1 MFGAGLDVHCGRSRL
16 GIADGWHLVYRQYMG
31 SSWEPGAIAVTLYDA
46 PHRPAID
53 LKIEPEIPSEVRRS
67 IHDDA
72 ARLEVVIRPK
82 VPRWGTSLRNSADE
96 NCAPENQHQKNI
108 PREAVF

>member
-1 MFGAGLDVHCGRSRL
+1 
-16 GIADGWHLVYRQYMG
+16 
-31 SSWEPGAIAVTLYDA
+31 VTLGHA

-53 LKIEPEIPSEVRRS
+53 QKIESEIPSEVRRS

-72 ARLEVVIRPK
+72 ARRPVMIRPE
-82 VPRWGTSLRNSADE
+82 VPGTSLRNSADE
-96 NCAPENQHQKNI
+96 NCASKNQHQKNI

>member
-1 MFGAGLDVHCGRSRL
+1 MSLD
-16 GIADGWHLVYRQYMG
+16 
-31 SSWEPGAIAVTLYDA
+31 DA
-46 PHRPAID
+46 PNRPAID
-53 LKIEPEIPSEVRRS
+53 QKIETEIPSEVRRS
-67 IHDDA
+67 IHDEQ
-72 ARLEVVIRPK
+72 ARREVVIRPE

>member
-1 MFGAGLDVHCGRSRL
+1 MRPSR
-16 GIADGWHLVYRQYMG
+16 
-31 SSWEPGAIAVTLYDA
+31 EPGAIAVTLGDA

-53 LKIEPEIPSEVRRS
+53 LKIETEIPSEVRRS
-67 IHDDA
+67 IHDEP
-72 ARLEVVIRPK
+72 ARLEVVIRPQ
-82 VPRWGTSLRNSADE
+82 VPLTPLHNCADE